1 MNQRDIRGIILLIVM
16 VLFTIIYR
24 TILINRF
31 SHISYALISA
41 FMILMVFIAFLLFGY
56 KKCKI
61 NKIKRNVTILVF
73 IVTTIYFIG
82 IYGIGI
88 LTGYKTTNFEYSI
101 KGVFDSSFGLIVYI
115 ACAEFLRYIFI
126 SGNRDKKYLIV
137 LFTIVATLIEI
148 NLTLDFSNIG
158 GIVSIFNLITK
169 AILPAFAKNL
179 LLSYLSYN
187 LGVIPPLIYNI
198 IMSIYMF
205 VVPVFPNLNDYVV
218 SLLGILLPYAIY
230 IFASRMISEYY
241 DQTTPEFNHR
251 VFNVVDIVIG
261 FIVLVLVIFI
271 SGYFRFQL
279 IGIASGSMYPSIKKG
294 DAVMVDKKQKIED
307 LKVGDIIAYRKDDK
321 IIIHRIVSKE
331 MNQDGTIA
339 VDTKGDANNTN
350 DNVEVTNNELVGKIT
365 FTIPYLAWPT
375 VWLTERIG

>member
-1 MNQRDIRGIILLIVM
+1 
-16 VLFTIIYR
+16 
-24 TILINRF
+24 
-31 SHISYALISA
+31 
-41 FMILMVFIAFLLFGY
+41 MVFIAFLLFGY
-56 KKCKI
+56 KRCKI
-61 NKIKRNVTILVF
+61 NNIKRNVTILVF

-101 KGVFDSSFGLIVYI
+101 KGVFDSSFGIIVYI

-187 LGVIPPLIYNI
+187 LGVVPPLIYNI

-241 DQTTPEFNHR
+241 DEATPEFNHR

-307 LKVGDIIAYRKDDK
+307 LKVGDIIAYRKDDR

-331 MNQDGTIA
+331 MNQDGIIA

-350 DNVEVTNNELVGKIT
+350 DNVEVTDNELVGKIT

>member
-1 MNQRDIRGIILLIVM
+1 MNQRDIRGIILLLIM
-16 VLFTIIYR
+16 VFFTILYR
-24 TILINRF
+24 SILINHF

-56 KKCKI
+56 QKCKI
-61 NKIKRNVTILVF
+61 NNIKRNVIILVF
-73 IVTTIYFIG
+73 IITTIYFIG

-88 LTGYKTTNFEYSI
+88 LTGFKFTSFDYSI
-101 KGVFDSSFGLIVYI
+101 KGIFNSTFGLII
-115 ACAEFLRYIFI
+115 FIICTEFLRYIFI

-158 GIVSIFNLITK
+158 SIVSIFNLITK

-187 LGVIPPLIYNI
+187 LGVVPSLIYNI
-198 IMSIYMF
+198 IMSSYFYFI
-205 VVPVFPNLNDYVV
+205 PVFPNLNDYVV

-241 DQTTPEFNHR
+241 DKTTPEFNHR
-251 VFNVVDIVIG
+251 VFNVVDIVIA
-261 FIVLVLVIFI
+261 FIVLVLVVFI
-271 SGYFRFQL
+271 SGYFRFQ
-279 IGIASGSMYPSIKKG
+279 IVGIASGSMNPVIKKG
-294 DAVMVDKKQKIED
+294 DAVMLDKKQKVED
-307 LKVGDIIAYRKDDK
+307 LKVGDIIAYKKDDR

-331 MNQDGTIA
+331 MNQDGIIA

-350 DNVEVTNNELVGKIT
+350 DNVEVTDNELVGKVT